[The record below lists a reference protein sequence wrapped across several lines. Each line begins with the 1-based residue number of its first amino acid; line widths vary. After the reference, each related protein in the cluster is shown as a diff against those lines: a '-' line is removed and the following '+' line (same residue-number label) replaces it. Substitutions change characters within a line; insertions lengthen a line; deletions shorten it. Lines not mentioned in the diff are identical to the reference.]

1 MSALCWTLKRDA
13 DGVRDWLLRT
23 GFDAS
28 EPRCRLPLLCP
39 LLFRE
44 CPEWPV
50 PSGRHGVLWCLVP
63 RPYHCS
69 RVVSRAVLVPQPGCS
84 SRGPVHQYA
93 WRGGVFD
100 RCGDSH
106 CGRSHERVR
115 REAPITSPHDL
126 RLGKVL
132 SFCHRF
138 QRSESHA
145 QITNRDERSSRSVRE
160 ELLWR
165 R

>member
-1 MSALCWTLKRDA
+1 MSALCWTLKETLMVFAIAFCGLARCF
-13 DGVRDWLLRT
+13 RT
-23 GFDAS
+23 ALS
-28 EPRCRLPLLCP
+28 SSSSLPFAL
-39 LLFRE
+39 RE
-44 CPEWPV
+44 CLEWPV
-50 PSGRHGVLWCLVP
+50 PGGRHGVFWCLLP
-63 RPYHCS
+63 RPLWYLSQVAH
-69 RVVSRAVLVPQPGCS
+69 REGLLTNTLGVVALFLIAVVIHTVDVATS
-84 SRGPVHQYA
+84 
-93 WRGGVFD
+93 VF
-100 RCGDSH
+100 G
-106 CGRSHERVR
+106 

-145 QITNRDERSSRSVRE
+145 QITNRDERLSRSVRE